1 MADLMGDLSSLV
13 ANAGLGLETALLPQN
28 LLFCLTGV
36 VLGTFIGVIP
46 GVGALAAISM
56 LFPLT
61 FHLEPTSAL
70 IMLAGIWYGTAYGG
84 STAAILL
91 NVPGTPSSA
100 VSCLDG
106 YPMSKQGRGGVAL
119 LMTALASFV
128 GGSIGIVIMMLFS
141 PVIVD
146 YAMEFGAAEYF
157 ALMLLALIAAS
168 TVSFGSTTKSLAMVV
183 FGVLLG
189 TVGMDHYTA
198 VARFDFGSLTLYEG
212 ISLVGLAMGLFGV
225 AEVASNVGRV
235 AAGGVDR
242 KSFGFRAMVP
252 TRDDVRRSWAPALR
266 GSGIGAFFGAL
277 PGVGPAVASFIS
289 YAVEK
294 RIAKEP
300 ARFGNGA
307 IEGVVSPEAS
317 NNAADQTA
325 FIPTMTLGLPGS
337 PSMAI
342 MLGAL
347 MIQGIAPGPTLMR
360 DHPDLFWGLVMSFW
374 IGNILLLVLNI
385 PLVGIWIRML
395 MIPYR
400 IMFPS
405 ILTFICIGI
414 YTVHTNTFDVWLVAF
429 FGGLGFLMRVLG
441 FSPAPLILGFVL
453 GPMMEEHFRRAM
465 IIARG
470 DFMVFLDRPLSMA
483 ILSATCLLLLWRG
496 WQVLRPRLRHAPA
509 E

>member
-1 MADLMGDLSSLV
+1 MGDLPSLF
-13 ANAGLGLETALLPQN
+13 ANAALGLETAFLPQN
-28 LLFCLTGV
+28 LLWCLTGV
-36 VLGTFIGVIP
+36 ALGTFIGVIP

-61 FHLEPTSAL
+61 FHLAPTSAL

-106 YPMSKQGRGGVAL
+106 YPMSKQGRGGIAL

-128 GGSIGIVIMMLFS
+128 GGSIGILIMMFFS

-146 YAMEFGAAEYF
+146 YAMKFGEAEYF

-168 TVSFGSTTKSLAMVV
+168 TVSFGSTAKSLAMVA

-189 TVGMDHYTA
+189 TVGLDHYTA
-198 VARFDFGSLTLYEG
+198 VARFDFGSLSLYEG

-225 AEVASNVGRV
+225 AEVAANVGVV
-235 AAGGVDR
+235 ATGDVDR
-242 KSFGFRAMVP
+242 KSFGLRAMVP
-252 TRDDVRRSWAPALR
+252 TRDDLRRSWAPVLR

-277 PGVGPAVASFIS
+277 PGVGPAVAAFVS

-300 ARFGNGA
+300 GRFGNGA
-307 IEGVVSPEAS
+307 IEGIVSPEAS

-360 DHPDLFWGLVMSFW
+360 EHPDLFWGLVMSFW
-374 IGNILLLVLNI
+374 IGNVLLLVLNI

-405 ILTFICIGI
+405 ILAFICIGI
-414 YTVHTNTFDVWLVAF
+414 YTVNMNTFDVWLVAF

-470 DFMVFLDRPLSMA
+470 DFTVFLDRPLSAA
-483 ILSATCLLLLWRG
+483 ILAATCLLLLWRG
-496 WQVLRPRLRHAPA
+496 WQILQPRLRPAPA